1 MNVKNEL
8 VIGIIGS
15 VFVVFLTIFF
25 VSQYKNLQNQF
36 EEGSKGKITTQ
47 KINPSQNISTNLTVE
62 EISKHGS
69 EVDCWLIIN
78 NSVYD
83 VSQYLILHPG
93 GKDRIIPYCGQDATS
108 AYSTQ
113 GGKGSHSVIANGEL
127 EKLKIG
133 QLNEI
138 VNITET
144 NIRIQ
149 NDIKSI
155 KSSGKNEKEREDD
168 ND

>member
-15 VFVVFLTIFF
+15 VFTIFLTIFF
-25 VSQYKNLQNQF
+25 VGQYKNQQDQF
-36 EEGSKGKITTQ
+36 KKNSQGKTASQ
-47 KINPSQNISTNLTVE
+47 LSDLSQNIGTSLTVGE
-62 EISKHGS
+62 VLKHGS

-78 NSVYD
+78 NTVYD

-133 QLNEI
+133 QLNET
-138 VNITET
+138 VNVTET

-155 KSSGKNEKEREDD
+155 NSSGRNEREGEDD
-168 ND
+168 D